1 MYSILLLLQNSIM
14 ITIMFVQIIPVLQ
27 SYAEEESCVS
37 REAVSLITTNI
48 CAKALEDNILTYKT
62 QCGRKCLLIL
72 GLNTQQELTD
82 LTGVVKKLVLMN
94 KFSIESFR
102 LKYYEMVSPGS

>member
-1 MYSILLLLQNSIM
+1 
-14 ITIMFVQIIPVLQ
+14 
-27 SYAEEESCVS
+27 VS
-37 REAVSLITTNI
+37 QEAVSLVTTNI
-48 CAKALEDNILTYKT
+48 CAKALEDNVLTSET
-62 QCGRKCLLIL
+62 QYDRKYSLIL

-102 LKYYEMVSPGS
+102 LKYYEMVSLGS